1 MDHVSFGFAAAHPAA
16 KPNAPTEH
24 FCGKA
29 PGFNLIPTNEANS
42 RSSRSSLQTMPTEN
56 KRIAVIPGDGIGRE
70 VIGEALRV
78 LERVKI
84 THAVALEMVHFDW
97 GADKFLKEGISLPA
111 GALEMLS
118 NEFDAILAGAFGD
131 PRVPSNQHA
140 EDILLGMRRG
150 LDLYINLR
158 PVRLLDSRLTPLRDR
173 RVEDIDFVVFRENTE
188 GAYCGAGGFLKKG
201 TADEIATQ
209 EELNTRRGVERIIV
223 AAFEYARANGR
234 KRVTM
239 ADKSNVQRFGGD
251 LWQRVFK
258 EVAADYSEIEANHQY
273 VDAMAMFMVLD
284 PAQYDVI
291 VSNNLFG
298 DILTDLGAAIQGG
311 LGLAASGNLHPGR
324 VSLFEPVHGSAPALA
339 GKGIA
344 NPVGAILTSAMM
356 LEYLGHKEA
365 SAAIEKA
372 VGEAISQNETTRD
385 LGGTLSTEQAGNAIR
400 DRITKG

>member
-1 MDHVSFGFAAAHPAA
+1 M
-16 KPNAPTEH
+16 
-24 FCGKA
+24 
-29 PGFNLIPTNEANS
+29 
-42 RSSRSSLQTMPTEN
+42 
-56 KRIAVIPGDGIGRE
+56 KRVAVIAGDGIGPE
-70 VIGEALRV
+70 VILEAIRV
-78 LERVKI
+78 LERVRE
-84 THAVALEMVHFDW
+84 THDVGLELVHFDW
-97 GADKFLKEGISLPA
+97 GADRFLREGVTLPP

-158 PVRLLDSRLTPLRDR
+158 PVRLLDPRLTPLRNR
-173 RVEDIDFVVFRENTE
+173 QVEDIDFVVFRENTE

-201 TADEIATQ
+201 TPDEVATQ

-239 ADKSNVQRFGGD
+239 ADKSNVQRFAGD
-251 LWQRVFK
+251 LWQRVYK
-258 EVAADYSEIEANHQY
+258 EVSTRYPEIEANHQY

-284 PAQYDVI
+284 PRQYDVI

-298 DILTDLGAAIQGG
+298 DILTDLGAAIEGG
-311 LGLAASGNLHPGR
+311 LGLAASGNIHPGR
-324 VSLFEPVHGSAPALA
+324 VSLYEPVHGSAPLLA
-339 GKGIA
+339 GKRLA
-344 NPVGAILTSAMM
+344 NPVGAILTAAMM

-365 SAAIEKA
+365 SEAIEKA
-372 VGEAISQNETTRD
+372 VRAAIFNNETTRD
-385 LGGTLSTEQAGNAIR
+385 LGGHLSTEQVGEAICR
-400 DRITKG
+400 RLQKG